1 MLVDETEKK
10 IRFKKNQ
17 VNSCELCKLGLISQ
31 THNPLNCRPR
41 FN

>member
-10 IRFKKNQ
+10 NLKKNQ
-17 VNSCELCKLGLISQ
+17 VNPCEFCKLRLISQ
-31 THNPLNCRPR
+31 THNPLNCRPK